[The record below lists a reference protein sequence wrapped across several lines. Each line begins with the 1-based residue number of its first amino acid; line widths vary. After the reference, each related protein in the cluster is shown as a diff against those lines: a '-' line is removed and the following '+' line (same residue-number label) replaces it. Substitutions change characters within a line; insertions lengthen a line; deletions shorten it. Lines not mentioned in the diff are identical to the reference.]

1 MDLTNIHKK
10 GEAMINENNRVVR
23 LSEYVKGLKS
33 NVNGVE
39 LYNEYKEEIINVKP
53 EEAFE
58 VFKILLDEGTKPNE
72 ILVFL
77 DKVINAFYKGLSNH
91 KWERPKNDNFLKDM
105 YLENEGLVKKT
116 DEIKELLKEA
126 DLKTKKEKI
135 IIKVIELEEFNDHY
149 LKKENI
155 LFPYMEKAAPKFEG
169 TKIMWSLHDVVRKHL
184 KTTKEVLQDEN
195 STAQEVNLAIAN
207 LFFGILG
214 VKKKEELILFP
225 SACEVL
231 SERDW
236 YEMHKQSLEYSFPF
250 INKYKDEEY
259 EDSNMNEEFSK
270 GIFKTK
276 TGQLTFDQIALVFNN
291 LPVDMTFVDENNKVR
306 YFTRPKDRIFPRS
319 PAVIGR
325 SVNNCHPPESV
336 HVVEEIIESFRA
348 GKEDQAMFWINV
360 KGKMIL
366 IQYFALRDSEGT
378 YKGVLEV
385 SQDITK
391 IKSLEGERKLLK
403 WSEQ

>member
-1 MDLTNIHKK
+1 MNDDNIK
-10 GEAMINENNRVVR
+10 INR
-23 LSEYVKGLKS
+23 LLEYVKGLKS
-33 NVNGVE
+33 NENGVE
-39 LYNEYKEEIINVKP
+39 LYNEYKDTIVNVNP
-53 EEAFE
+53 QEAFE
-58 VFKILLDEGTKPNE
+58 VFKMLLDEGSKPNE

-77 DKVINAFYKGLSNH
+77 DKVINAFYKGLSSH
-91 KWERPKNDNFLKDM
+91 KWEKPKNDNFLKDM
-105 YLENEGLVKKT
+105 NLENEGLVKKT
-116 DEIKELLKEA
+116 DEIKELLKES

-135 IIKVIELEEFNDHY
+135 ITKITELEEFNDHY
-149 LKKENI
+149 MKKENI

-169 TKIMWSLHDVVRKHL
+169 TKIMWSLHDVVRNLL
-184 KTTKEVLQDEN
+184 KTTKEILHDEN
-195 STAQEVNLAIAN
+195 STAQEVNVAIAN

-236 YEMHKQSLEYSFPF
+236 YEMHKQSLEYNFPF
-250 INKYKDEEY
+250 IHKNKDNEY
-259 EDSNMNEEFSK
+259 DGNNMNEDFSK
-270 GIFKTK
+270 GVFKTE
-276 TGQLTFDQIALVFNN
+276 TGQLTFDEIALIFNN
-291 LPVDMTFVDENNKVR
+291 LPVDMTFVDEDNKVR

-325 SVNNCHPPESV
+325 NVNNCHPPESV

-348 GKEDQAMFWINV
+348 GKEDQAKFWINM

-385 SQDITK
+385 SQDITE
-391 IKSLEGERKLLK
+391 IKSLEGERRLLK
-403 WSEQ
+403 WGQQ

>member
-1 MDLTNIHKK
+1 MNDDNIK
-10 GEAMINENNRVVR
+10 INR
-23 LSEYVKGLKS
+23 LLEYVKGLKS
-33 NVNGVE
+33 NENGVK
-39 LYNEYKEEIINVKP
+39 LYNEYKDTIVNVNP
-53 EEAFE
+53 QEAFE
-58 VFKILLDEGTKPNE
+58 VFKMLLDEGTKPNE

-77 DKVINAFYKGLSNH
+77 DKVINAFYKGLSSH
-91 KWERPKNDNFLKDM
+91 KWKKPNNDNFIKDM

-116 DEIKELLKEA
+116 DEIKELLKES
-126 DLKTKKEKI
+126 DLKAKKEKI
-135 IIKVIELEEFNDHY
+135 ITKVTELEEFNDHY

-169 TKIMWSLHDVVRKHL
+169 TKIMWSLHDVVRNLL
-184 KTTKEVLQDEN
+184 KTTKEVLHDEN
-195 STAQEVNLAIAN
+195 STAQEVNVAIAN

-236 YEMHKQSLEYSFPF
+236 YEMHKQSLEYKFPF
-250 INKYKDEEY
+250 IHKNKDNEY
-259 EDSNMNEEFSK
+259 DGNYMNEDFSK
-270 GIFKTK
+270 GVFKTE
-276 TGQLTFDQIALVFNN
+276 TGQLTFDEIALIFNN
-291 LPVDMTFVDENNKVR
+291 LPVDMTFVDEDNKVR

-325 SVNNCHPPESV
+325 NVNNCHPPESV

-348 GKEDQAMFWINV
+348 GKEDQAKFWINM

-366 IQYFALRDSEGT
+366 IQYFALRDSEGI

-385 SQDITK
+385 SQDITE
-391 IKSLEGERKLLK
+391 IKSLEGERRLLK
-403 WSEQ
+403 WGQQ

>member
-1 MDLTNIHKK
+1 MNDDNIK
-10 GEAMINENNRVVR
+10 INR
-23 LSEYVKGLKS
+23 LLEYVKGLKS
-33 NVNGVE
+33 NENGVE
-39 LYNEYKEEIINVKP
+39 LYNEYKDTIVNVNP
-53 EEAFE
+53 QEAFE
-58 VFKILLDEGTKPNE
+58 VFKMLLDEGTKPNE

-77 DKVINAFYKGLSNH
+77 DKVINAFYKGLSSH
-91 KWERPKNDNFLKDM
+91 KWEKPTNDNFLTDM

-116 DEIKELLKEA
+116 DEIKELLKES
-126 DLKTKKEKI
+126 DLKMKKENI
-135 IIKVIELEEFNDHY
+135 ITKVTELEEFNDHY
-149 LKKENI
+149 MKKENI

-169 TKIMWSLHDVVRKHL
+169 TKIMWSLHDVVRNLL
-184 KTTKEVLQDEN
+184 KTTKEILHDEN
-195 STAQEVNLAIAN
+195 STAQEVNVAIAN

-236 YEMHKQSLEYSFPF
+236 YEMHKQSLEYKFPF
-250 INKYKDEEY
+250 IHKNKDNEY
-259 EDSNMNEEFSK
+259 DGNYMNEDFSK
-270 GIFKTK
+270 GVFKTE
-276 TGQLTFDQIALVFNN
+276 TGQLTFDEIALIFNN
-291 LPVDMTFVDENNKVR
+291 LPVDMTFVDEDNKVR

-325 SVNNCHPPESV
+325 NVNNCHPPESV

-348 GKEDQAMFWINV
+348 GKEDQAKFWINM

-385 SQDITK
+385 SQDITE
-391 IKSLEGERKLLK
+391 IKSLEGERRLLK
-403 WSEQ
+403 WG

>member
-1 MDLTNIHKK
+1 MNDDNIK
-10 GEAMINENNRVVR
+10 INR
-23 LSEYVKGLKS
+23 LLEYVKGLKS
-33 NVNGVE
+33 NENGVE
-39 LYNEYKEEIINVKP
+39 LYNEYKDTIVNVNP
-53 EEAFE
+53 QEAFE
-58 VFKILLDEGTKPNE
+58 VFKMLLDEGSKPNE

-77 DKVINAFYKGLSNH
+77 DKVINAFYKGLSSH
-91 KWERPKNDNFLKDM
+91 KWEKPKNDNFLKDM
-105 YLENEGLVKKT
+105 NLENEGLVKKT
-116 DEIKELLKEA
+116 DEIKELLKES

-135 IIKVIELEEFNDHY
+135 ITKITELEEFNDHY
-149 LKKENI
+149 MKKENI

-169 TKIMWSLHDVVRKHL
+169 TKIMWSLHDVVRNLL
-184 KTTKEVLQDEN
+184 KTTKEILHDEN
-195 STAQEVNLAIAN
+195 STAQEVNVAIAN

-236 YEMHKQSLEYSFPF
+236 YEMHKQSLEYKFPF
-250 INKYKDEEY
+250 IHKNKDNEY
-259 EDSNMNEEFSK
+259 DGNNMNEDFSK
-270 GIFKTK
+270 GVFKTE
-276 TGQLTFDQIALVFNN
+276 TGQLTFDEIALIFNN
-291 LPVDMTFVDENNKVR
+291 LPVDMTFVDEDNKVR

-325 SVNNCHPPESV
+325 NVNNCHPPESV

-348 GKEDQAMFWINV
+348 GKEDQAKFWINM

-385 SQDITK
+385 SQDITE
-391 IKSLEGERKLLK
+391 IKSLEGERRLLK
-403 WSEQ
+403 WGQQ